1 MCWCGVE
8 IEGEGRRT
16 EDGGRR
22 QASIEEEGDDDDGIM
37 DLKKKHTTDR
47 RSALSTYAP
56 VRSWP
61 GQPEPDKGR
70 SKLKDNPCQ
79 LAHTGNEHES

>member
-37 DLKKKHTTDR
+37 DLKKNTQPIDGR
-47 RSALSTYAP
+47 LS
-56 VRSWP
+56 VHMHR
-61 GQPEPDKGR
+61 
-70 SKLKDNPCQ
+70 
-79 LAHTGNEHES
+79 